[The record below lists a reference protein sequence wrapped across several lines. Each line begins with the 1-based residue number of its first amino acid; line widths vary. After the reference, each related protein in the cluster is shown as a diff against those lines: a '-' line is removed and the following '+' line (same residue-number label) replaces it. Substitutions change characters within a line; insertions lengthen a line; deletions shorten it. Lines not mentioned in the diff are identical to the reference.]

1 MFLEVYAE
9 IIDRV
14 KEGKAIGPYSVSDLA
29 AKLSPS
35 ISSASDDGTLFDV
48 VIQRFHVLKER
59 SLTLMQSHLK
69 KEILEEL
76 RPYTNLYTS

>member
-14 KEGKAIGPYSVSDLA
+14 KEEKTIGPYSVSDLA

-35 ISSASDDGTLFDV
+35 ISAASDDGTLFDV